1 MMNIQFRIL
10 RFVTRSNWILLL
22 VASTITGIIAKF
34 DVATGVLAGGLIV
47 TINFHLMYRSL
58 RKNLTPPPHL
68 SSAKSV
74 FARHYLRFVFSII
87 VIYILISKNVVDPGG
102 LLIGLSVVVVSI
114 LMASLFELRKI
125 LFEEAI

>member
-1 MMNIQFRIL
+1 
-10 RFVTRSNWILLL
+10 LLL
-22 VASTITGIIAKF
+22 VASAIAGIIATF
-34 DVATGVLAGGLIV
+34 DVAMGILAGGLIV

-58 RKNLTPPPHL
+58 RKNLIPPPHL

-74 FARHYLRFVFSII
+74 FAKHYLRFVFSIV
-87 VIYILISKNVVDPGG
+87 VIYILISKHYVDPGG

-114 LMASLFELRKI
+114 LMASFFELKKI

>member
-1 MMNIQFRIL
+1 MNIQFRIL

-22 VASTITGIIAKF
+22 VASAVAGIIAKF
-34 DVATGVLAGGLIV
+34 DVATGILAGGLIV

-58 RKNLTPPPHL
+58 RKNLIPPPHL

-74 FARHYLRFVFSII
+74 FAKHYLRFVFSII
-87 VIYILISKNVVDPGG
+87 VIYILISKSYVDPGG
-102 LLIGLSVVVVSI
+102 LLIGLSVVVMSI
-114 LMASLFELRKI
+114 LMASLFELKKI

>member
-1 MMNIQFRIL
+1 MNIQFRIL
-10 RFVTRSNWILLL
+10 KFVTRSNWILLL
-22 VASTITGIIAKF
+22 VASAIAGIIAKF
-34 DVATGVLAGGLIV
+34 DVTTGILAGGLIA

-58 RKNLTPPPHL
+58 RKNLIPPPHL

-74 FARHYLRFVFSII
+74 FAKHYLRFVFSII
-87 VIYILISKNVVDPGG
+87 VIYILISKNYVDPGG

-114 LMASLFELRKI
+114 LMASFFELKKI

>member
-1 MMNIQFRIL
+1 MNIQFRIL

-22 VASTITGIIAKF
+22 VASAVAGIIAKF
-34 DVATGVLAGGLIV
+34 DVATGILAGGLIV

-58 RKNLTPPPHL
+58 KKNLIPPPHL

-74 FARHYLRFVFSII
+74 FAKHYLRFVSSII
-87 VIYILISKNVVDPGG
+87 VIYILISKSYVDPGG
-102 LLIGLSVVVVSI
+102 LLIGLSVVVMSI
-114 LMASLFELRKI
+114 LMASLFELKKI

>member
-1 MMNIQFRIL
+1 MNIQFRIL

-22 VASTITGIIAKF
+22 VASAVAGIIAKF
-34 DVATGVLAGGLIV
+34 DVATGILAGGLIV

-58 RKNLTPPPHL
+58 RKNLIPPPHL

-74 FARHYLRFVFSII
+74 FAKHYMRFVFSII
-87 VIYILISKNVVDPGG
+87 VIYILISKSYVDPGG
-102 LLIGLSVVVVSI
+102 LLIGLSVVVMSI
-114 LMASLFELRKI
+114 LMASLFELKKI